1 MASMGQASP
10 NSRTHWVN
18 IGEGTYAQ
26 GFLFPYRVKLFVPY
40 GVRDINDIKEGVIP
54 LKFELDWLLIKSSQ
68 KEVKKIFTNQIRE
81 YYSTLESYKLSKN
94 IINLFLTKL
103 PVVNKHDLWVF
114 EYYPDEGTKLYIN
127 NKLIHQL
134 IGAEFNRA
142 LIQSWLNKS
151 PVLTSNLFTRLIKLQ

>member
-1 MASMGQASP
+1 MVSLGQATP

-18 IGEGTYAQ
+18 IGEGTYDQ

-54 LKFELDWLLIKSSQ
+54 LKFELDWLLIKSSK

-81 YYSTLESYKLSKN
+81 YYSNPESYKLSKN
-94 IINLFLTKL
+94 LINLFLTKL
-103 PVVNKHDLWVF
+103 PTVNKHDLWVF
-114 EYYPDEGTKLYIN
+114 EYYPDEGTKLYFN
-127 NKLIHQL
+127 NKQIYHVV
-134 IGAEFNRA
+134 GAEFNRA